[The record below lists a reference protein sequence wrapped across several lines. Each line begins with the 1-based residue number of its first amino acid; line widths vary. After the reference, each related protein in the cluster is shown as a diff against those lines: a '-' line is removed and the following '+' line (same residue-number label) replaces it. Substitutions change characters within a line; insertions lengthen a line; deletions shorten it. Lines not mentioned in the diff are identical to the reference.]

1 MGILSRQLRC
11 NFYEIF
17 KNVLCINRY
26 DNEAFSWFLELGS
39 CALQVIHG
47 AITAGHSSTK
57 WTICAILSAA
67 YYIFSKSP
75 AGTRWVKNVKVAI
88 KFLKLMSGIKKYV
101 NSPDLKNKALHNS
114 WRVPEVGF
122 NDPFFR
128 DKIYFFI
135 SVVKEVEPFLKIFQ
149 STKPMVSFYI
159 AVY

>member
-101 NSPDLKNKALHNS
+101 NSPDLKNKALHN
-114 WRVPEVGF
+114 WLEPLQRCTVCFAFANKYLIQKP
-122 NDPFFR
+122 D
-128 DKIYFFI
+128 IYRCIGSKQI
-135 SVVKEVEPFLKIFQ
+135 SYTETRHIPLYRLQ
-149 STKPMVSFYI
+149 T
-159 AVY
+159 

>member
-75 AGTRWVKNVKVAI
+75 ARTRWVEHVRVAS
-88 KFLKLMSGIKKYV
+88 KFLRLMSGIENYV
-101 NSPDLKNKALHNS
+101 NSPDLKNKALNS
-114 WRVPEVGF
+114 WRALEAGF
-122 NDPFFR
+122 KDPLLR
-128 DKIYFFI
+128 AKICFFI
-135 SVVKEVEPFLKIFQ
+135 SVVKEVEPFLKRFQ
-149 STKPMVSFYI
+149 STKPKVSFYI